1 LKMNTS
7 VIRND
12 WVGQAVDGRFLLL
25 EWLGGTERGGVFRTE
40 LYGPQAR
47 KAAIRLI
54 PADTESAES
63 QIDGWMKAAK
73 LSHPHLMRIF
83 HTGRWQNNQA
93 DVLYVV
99 TEFAEETLAQVI
111 PERPLTPDE
120 TREMLNP
127 VLDALTYLHG
137 QGLVYGRL
145 KPSNILVADSHLKL
159 PVDSLNPAGEF
170 RKPYTH
176 LGVYDAPETANGAI
190 TPAADVWSLGITLI
204 EALTQHP
211 PLRDRSANRD
221 PVVSGSVPRPFADI
235 ARGCLRY
242 QPSNRSSLRE
252 IKTTL
257 ERAGLREP
265 EAEIEESAPPGI
277 TEPTEPHKAGPSRR
291 GVAAILAAALV
302 LLAVVLFLFLRPHPS
317 QRSLPS
323 AAQSPASAT
332 PEARTPSPGPPVA
345 SEKGETAKGDVAER
359 IMPDILPSARRTI
372 QGKVAVRVKV
382 MVDAS
387 GSVASAAFDSRRESR
402 YFANKAIEAAR
413 NWKFKPPR
421 VDGRAVASVWTLRF
435 QFKRNGT
442 DVTPLEVSP

>member
-1 LKMNTS
+1 MNTS
-7 VIRND
+7 AIRND
-12 WVGQAVDGRFLLL
+12 WVGQAVDGRFLLI
-25 EWLGGTERGGVFRTE
+25 EWLGGNERGGVFRTQ
-40 LYGPQAR
+40 LYGPQPR

-63 QIDGWMKAAK
+63 QIDAWMKAAK

-93 DVLYVV
+93 EVLYVV
-99 TEFAEETLAQVI
+99 TEFAEETLAQII

-145 KPSNILVADSHLKL
+145 KPSNILAVDSHLKL

-170 RKPYTH
+170 RKPYAH

-190 TPAADVWSLGITLI
+190 SPAADVWSLGITLI

-211 PLRDRSANRD
+211 PLREGSTNRD
-221 PVVSGSVPRPFADI
+221 PIVSGSVPRPFADI
-235 ARGCLRY
+235 GRGCLRY
-242 QPSNRSSLRE
+242 QPANRSSLRE

-265 EAEIEESAPPGI
+265 ETEIEKSAPPGI
-277 TEPTEPHKAGPSRR
+277 AEPTGIHKAAPLKRR
-291 GVAAILAAALV
+291 VATVLAAALV
-302 LLAVVLFLFLRPHPS
+302 VLAVVLFLLFRPHPS

-323 AAQSPASAT
+323 GAQSPAST
-332 PEARTPSPGPPVA
+332 TREAPTPSPGPPVA

-359 IMPDILPSARRTI
+359 KMPDILPSARRTI
-372 QGKVAVRVKV
+372 HGKVEVRVRV
-382 MVDAS
+382 TVDA
-387 GSVASAAFDSRRESR
+387 GGAVANAAFDSRRDSR

-413 NWKFKPPR
+413 NWKFRPPR

-442 DVTPLEVSP
+442 EVIPLEVSP